1 MQRTNINICCLSV
14 DLMLCITWKFSCT
27 IETSIHSAR
36 YMHMHIRAHLEC
48 SLIRV
53 IHRFICKYLQFRLN
67 QIWFLLEIVQ
77 KKTIL
82 KFNFIHFP
90 SMMECNGFFFQFWNK
105 ALFFVPF
112 DRLLFSYLYSIGV
125 DFFQYSM
132 CSAACICIFHCYMR
146 VVDSCKL
153 KEYSC
158 FLFWFDQIAIWKTR
172 HAIPKEH
179 LFFPDRS
186 WKKNHFRNII
196 CILFFKIRFQLHN
209 SV

>member
-27 IETSIHSAR
+27 METSIHSAR
-36 YMHMHIRAHLEC
+36 YMHMYIRAHLEC

-90 SMMECNGFFFQFWNK
+90 SMMECNGFFSVSKWSAFFRSFRSFIIQ
-105 ALFFVPF
+105 LFIF
-112 DRLLFSYLYSIGV
+112 DRSRFFLLY
-125 DFFQYSM
+125 
-132 CSAACICIFHCYMR
+132 R
-146 VVDSCKL
+146 
-153 KEYSC
+153 
-158 FLFWFDQIAIWKTR
+158 IAILTIFNVQCSVYLHFPLL
-172 HAIPKEH
+172 HAGCW
-179 LFFPDRS
+179 FM
-186 WKKNHFRNII
+186 
-196 CILFFKIRFQLHN
+196 
-209 SV
+209 